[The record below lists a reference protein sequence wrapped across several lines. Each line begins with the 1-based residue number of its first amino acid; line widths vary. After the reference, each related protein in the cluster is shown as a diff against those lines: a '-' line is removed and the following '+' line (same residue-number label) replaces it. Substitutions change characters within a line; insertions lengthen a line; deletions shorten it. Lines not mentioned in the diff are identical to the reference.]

1 MEGDHNNTDD
11 NRSNL
16 GNHQD
21 QDQQHQPSPAP
32 TTNEVMPLSNLGT
45 MNHLSPSLPVPQPQ
59 RSPQNDQID
68 TQSLTMEDDDVKDQI
83 ISYHIGNSVNGLKAL
98 SGNRNLV
105 QSVQKTQ
112 PKENF
117 ISPRRQTLRGKFGKL
132 MFPFSN
138 PSNCAN
144 STFSII
150 DQIEQAR
157 VKSKRRLEV
166 AVKELC
172 EQSAKMLEALTEKNR
187 QKAQQKLAN
196 LNTETERFYQFI
208 NRLNRAAQLDTDF
221 VPTAI
226 YIPSM
231 LKVLS
236 TTAEMQLETER
247 VNSAE
252 YCYER
257 RTLAAVIEE
266 KENEKNEEDE
276 FDPVQHLSSSTNPE
290 YVKELLAKIGDRLT
304 PLQNYAFIANGD
316 FGSGS
321 QGTVHQATRLE
332 ASKKGSTTIVLKVYL
347 ITACSFWEVI
357 TEVTFIAKSETV
369 LRHPNILTPVDV
381 HFLSQK

>member
-1 MEGDHNNTDD
+1 
-11 NRSNL
+11 
-16 GNHQD
+16 
-21 QDQQHQPSPAP
+21 
-32 TTNEVMPLSNLGT
+32 
-45 MNHLSPSLPVPQPQ
+45 
-59 RSPQNDQID
+59 
-68 TQSLTMEDDDVKDQI
+68 MEDDDVKDQI

-208 NRLNRAAQLDTDF
+208 NRLSEQFAQL
-221 VPTAI
+221 
-226 YIPSM
+226 
-231 LKVLS
+231 
-236 TTAEMQLETER
+236 
-247 VNSAE
+247 
-252 YCYER
+252 
-257 RTLAAVIEE
+257 
-266 KENEKNEEDE
+266 
-276 FDPVQHLSSSTNPE
+276 NP
-290 YVKELLAKIGDRLT
+290 
-304 PLQNYAFIANGD
+304 
-316 FGSGS
+316 
-321 QGTVHQATRLE
+321 
-332 ASKKGSTTIVLKVYL
+332 
-347 ITACSFWEVI
+347 
-357 TEVTFIAKSETV
+357 
-369 LRHPNILTPVDV
+369 
-381 HFLSQK
+381 